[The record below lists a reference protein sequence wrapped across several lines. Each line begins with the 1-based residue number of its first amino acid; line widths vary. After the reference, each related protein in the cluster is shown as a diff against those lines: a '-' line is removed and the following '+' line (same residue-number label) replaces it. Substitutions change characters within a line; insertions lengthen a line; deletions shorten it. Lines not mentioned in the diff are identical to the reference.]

1 MEILCFKCKGN
12 WDLTHGGDGS
22 KCLGRGNHQ
31 QRSEKLCLEKFLCR
45 LSLSLVVLEGQFVSQ
60 ASCYLARHSVGRNK
74 GFFTQIE
81 LFNHHHRVVLRE
93 LAQGTMAAAQAELCS
108 GEWDFL
114 DTIKKLP
121 VALSGRVSRAAS
133 QERSCIL
140 SLVDEL
146 KCVILAC
153 LESGE
158 AVSVFPPFLAQQP
171 LFLSRCNVELC
182 NQGYPELFK

>member
-1 MEILCFKCKGN
+1 M
-12 WDLTHGGDGS
+12 
-22 KCLGRGNHQ
+22 
-31 QRSEKLCLEKFLCR
+31 
-45 LSLSLVVLEGQFVSQ
+45 
-60 ASCYLARHSVGRNK
+60 
-74 GFFTQIE
+74 
-81 LFNHHHRVVLRE
+81 VLRE

-121 VALSGRVSRAAS
+121 VALSGGVSRAAS

-171 LFLSRCNVELC
+171 LFLSWCNVELC